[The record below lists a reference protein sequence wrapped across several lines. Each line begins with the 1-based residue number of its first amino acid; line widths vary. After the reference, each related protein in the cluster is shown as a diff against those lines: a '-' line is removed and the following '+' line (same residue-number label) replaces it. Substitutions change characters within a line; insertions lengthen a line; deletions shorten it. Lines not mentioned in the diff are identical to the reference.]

1 MKKRVLVCEPDPDV
15 RRLLEL
21 TVTRLG
27 HDAVADGEADVVLME
42 PACPVAHSS
51 LRRFAQRVPP
61 VVCLSTHPREAG
73 LAPPETVAYLL
84 KPIKKARLAAVLT
97 GVLAP

>member
-1 MKKRVLVCEPDPDV
+1 MRKRVLVCEPDPDI

-27 HDAVADGEADVVLME
+27 HEPVTQGDADVVLME
-42 PACPVAHSS
+42 PACPLAQSA
-51 LRRFAQRVPP
+51 LRRFARRIP
-61 VVCLSTHPREAG
+61 VVCLSIHPREAG
-73 LAPPETVAYLL
+73 FEPPDTVAYLM
-84 KPIKKARLAAVLT
+84 KPIKKARLAAALS

>member
-27 HDAVADGEADVVLME
+27 HEAVSHGDADVVLME
-42 PACPVAHSS
+42 PACPVAQSA
-51 LRRFAQRVPP
+51 LRRFTRRVP
-61 VVCLSTHPREAG
+61 VVCLSIKPREHG
-73 LAPPETVAYLL
+73 LAPPETVAYLM
-84 KPIKKARLAAVLT
+84 KPIKKARLAAALT
-97 GVLAP
+97 GVLTP